1 MKTNKKTLAILTAGL
16 LAVTPMAATGL
27 TAFASTLTI
36 DNVTGDASTH
46 QYKAYQIIT
55 GTKTSDVLTGLA
67 WGSNVDPAVLIT
79 ELKTFDATTFGGLTG
94 ASTVK
99 EVADLLEGY
108 ADPEGLAKVFNRPG
122 VLTGTPATVSKGST
136 NYSVSGLADG
146 WYLVKDDMTPGSG
159 EAKSPNLLQIVG
171 DTTVTPKY
179 SLPELTKKIVV
190 DNTTNPVKLD
200 DHNTADIGDKVD
212 YVLTSVVP
220 DMTGYDTYFFVINDK
235 MADGLTFD
243 NTSVHVYIDGTELV
257 NGGGTT
263 YYRIDEGDAAKVGN
277 VQYTFQIVMN
287 DFIQHSADKGKEL
300 KVTYSATLNSNADIT
315 TTGNPNKVFLTY
327 SNNPNVTADG
337 ESTGNPDE
345 PKPGTPPD
353 PDTPDNPGDDYD
365 DPVGVTPWS
374 DVNTFTTAIKILKV
388 DNDTNP
394 LKGATFQLE
403 GDGIAAVLK
412 SSTTFTEDTSGTY
425 YPLTNGTYTKT
436 APTAATADKYTGGMS
451 ALTYKETTTFAVDG
465 SAASTNISG
474 AVDDSGMLIFKGLG
488 AGTYTLTETVTPAG
502 YNTIAPIT
510 VNISNDKV
518 ADAFSKTNPN
528 WKVTKKVG
536 SDTPSE
542 ITATD
547 NIYELQVINAKGSTL
562 PTTGGIGTKLFYIIG
577 SLLVAGSVVLLVTKK
592 RMGVRED

>member
-27 TAFASTLTI
+27 TAFASSLTI
-36 DNVTGDASTH
+36 ENATGDTSTH
-46 QYKAYQIIT
+46 QYKPYQIIT
-55 GTKTSDVLTGLA
+55 GTNTSGILTNLS
-67 WGSNVDPAVLIT
+67 WGNNVDPANFIAALQA
-79 ELKTFDATTFGGLTG
+79 FDNTTFATLTPT
-94 ASTVK
+94 STAQ
-99 EVADLLEGY
+99 EVADLLDGY
-108 ADPEGLAKVFNRPG
+108 ANPEGLAKVFDVAG
-122 VLTGTPATVSKGST
+122 VLTGSPSNIAKST
-136 NYSVSGLADG
+136 NYSVGGLDDG
-146 WYLVKDDMTPGSG
+146 WYFVRDDMNPGNG
-159 EAKSPNLLQIVG
+159 EAKSANLLQIVG

-179 SLPELTKKIVV
+179 SLPTLTKQIVV
-190 DNTTNPVKLD
+190 DSTATPATLG
-200 DHNTADIGDKVD
+200 DHNTADIGDTVD
-212 YVLTSVVP
+212 YVLTSEVP

-235 MADGLTFD
+235 MADGLTFN

-277 VQYTFQIVMN
+277 VQYTFQIVMC
-287 DFIQHSADKGKEL
+287 DFIQHKADKGKEI
-300 KVTYSATLNSNADIT
+300 KVTYSATLNANADIT
-315 TTGNPNKVFLTY
+315 STGNPNKVFLTY
-327 SNNPNVTADG
+327 SNNPNEEADG
-337 ESTGNPDE
+337 ESAGNPDE
-345 PKPGTPPD
+345 PKPGTP

-388 DNDTNP
+388 DNENNP
-394 LKGATFQLE
+394 LKGATFQLT
-403 GDGIAAVLK
+403 GNGIAAVLK
-412 SSTTFTEDTSGTY
+412 SSTTFTADPSGTY

-436 APTAATADKYTGGMS
+436 APTDATADKYVGGMS
-451 ALTYKETTTFAVDG
+451 ASTYKETTTFAVDG
-465 SAASTNISG
+465 SATSTNISA

-488 AGTYTLTETVTPAG
+488 AGTYTLTETVTPAE

-510 VNISNDKV
+510 IVISNDKV
-518 ADAFSKTNPN
+518 ADAFTKTNPN
-528 WKVTKKVG
+528 WKVT
-536 SDTPSE
+536 TPSE